1 MEIWVAP
8 GPSSGGGL
16 AAPQPGPHSSAHL
29 GPVLLHMVV
38 GGATQALPGPG
49 GQGDLKSEA
58 APACPQSDVAQL
70 IPVSPLPATQE
81 RKGLAACNC
90 AHAGWGSRREAGGGQ
105 RGGGTQ
111 QGGARLGWD

>member
-1 MEIWVAP
+1 MGADWLPLNQALTAQLI
-8 GPSSGGGL
+8 L
-16 AAPQPGPHSSAHL
+16 ALFSRTWWW
-29 GPVLLHMVV
+29 

-58 APACPQSDVAQL
+58 VPACPQPDVAQL

-105 RGGGTQ
+105 RGGGMQ